1 MADETVESLKKRL
14 EELNKQIKEAGGY
27 GIDFAEAMRLA
38 GTNAEKLQKVSE
50 KLNKEYNELTD
61 NADYIYR
68 TLQDVTAELN
78 NQNLLLKI
86 GRGSFKELT
95 SIAQDLNYYQKG
107 NLELS
112 DKQFKK
118 AGQTLDIQKKELG
131 FVIERLSASKSSRDR
146 ELRSL
151 NDIVDSE
158 KKLSKLQKER
168 LKDLKDENALLINA
182 KETLKSGIPTLE
194 RELDISKEI
203 STTRRDLGGIAQA
216 SGKLLS
222 QYGGSFA
229 QFLNIGE
236 ATDAVE
242 EFNKKLIQG
251 ALENKAVQKKL
262 LEVEFKKNQQHAL
275 LNEGLID
282 EEEHAKNILALEIET
297 AKVRKGAIA
306 STNNLG
312 NKFKSLGV
320 FAKEIGVG
328 LKKSLTDPVTIIK
341 FLVTEALKANA
352 QVVAMGKS
360 LGTSS
365 ESYRENL
372 ADIARTSTNINITT
386 ANLVESF
393 GELVKATGFA
403 YQFNEDQLT
412 TQTKLTKEVGLT
424 AEEAGKI
431 ANLGITTGKTSEST
445 YKNFV
450 KGLVATRNQLKVGI
464 DFKATLAEAANVSG
478 RLAANLGYNPER
490 IAKAVVTAKA
500 FGMTLEQTSKAGES
514 LLNFESSIENELKAE
529 LLTGEQLNLERAR
542 AAALSG
548 DQATLAEELAKNIG
562 TAADYTK
569 MNVLQQDAL
578 AAAVGMTA
586 DELGNTLQKRE
597 AAIAS
602 GKSLAQI
609 TEEDAKKALERQNVQ
624 DKFNAAILKLQDF
637 FGNLVAGPL
646 GGFLDILTKILPLIT
661 SIGAVFLAITAA
673 QKLGVMFESIK
684 LGIMVGQR
692 GAALGYNGILLA
704 RQAILS
710 GELSKAIGIAAASAI
725 ANPISTLI
733 GLALAAGVGALV
745 YSQMDDGMIGPGGE
759 TMVSGPKG
767 SIQLNKEDSIV
778 AGTDLFGGGKS
789 GESMQGPSIDLT
801 PMIMAINAV
810 KSSIDRLYDKD
821 SSVHMDGKKVGTTLA
836 QGSHKVA

>member
-68 TLQDVTAELN
+68 TLQDVTAELK

-107 NLELS
+107 NSELS

-151 NDIVDSE
+151 NDIVDSGE
-158 KKLSKLQKER
+158 ILSKLQKAR

-222 QYGGSFA
+222 HYGGSFA

-251 ALENKAVQKKL
+251 ALENKEVQKKL

-275 LNEGLID
+275 LDEGLID
-282 EEEHAKNILALEIET
+282 EEEHAKKILALEIE
-297 AKVRKGAIA
+297 AAEVRKGAIA

-341 FLVTEALKANA
+341 FLVTEALKANS
-352 QVVAMGKS
+352 QIVSMGKS

-365 ESYRENL
+365 AAYRENI
-372 ADIARTSTNINITT
+372 ADIARGSTDINMTT
-386 ANLVESF
+386 ANLVESY
-393 GELVKATGFA
+393 GDLVKATGFA
-403 YQFNEDQLT
+403 YKFNADQLK
-412 TQTKLTKEVGLT
+412 TQTLLTKEVGLT
-424 AEEAGKI
+424 ADEAGKI

-450 KGLVATRNQLKVGI
+450 KGLVASRNQLKVGI
-464 DFKATLAEAANVSG
+464 DMKAALSEAANVSG
-478 RLAANLGYNPER
+478 QLAANLGYNPER
-490 IAKAVVTAKA
+490 IAKAVVAAKA
-500 FGMTLEQTSKAGES
+500 FGMTLEQTSKIGES
-514 LLNFESSIENELKAE
+514 LLNWESSISSELDAE
-529 LLTGEQLNLERAR
+529 LLTGKQLNLERAR

-548 DQATLAEELAKNIG
+548 DQATLAEEIAKNVG
-562 TAADYTK
+562 TAADYAK
-569 MNVLQQDAL
+569 MNVLQQKAL
-578 AAAVGMTA
+578 ATAVGMTA

-609 TEEDAKKALERQNVQ
+609 NEEDAKKALERQTMQ
-624 DKFNAAILKLQDF
+624 EKFNAVVEKLSDIF
-637 FGNLVAGPL
+637 SNLVAGPL
-646 GGFLDILTKILPLIT
+646 AAVLDTLTGVFSVVGWIGSLFQSVLGFVESVGTTIGGWASALGPFSFILKGIADIAVLIAAYGAFAALAWIPVVGPIL
-661 SIGAVFLAITAA
+661 
-673 QKLGVMFESIK
+673 
-684 LGIMVGQR
+684 
-692 GAALGYNGILLA
+692 GAAAAAAVIVKGMG
-704 RQAILS
+704 AIHSAGDMISPADGKTQVSTKEGGLF
-710 GELSKAIGIAAASAI
+710 ELSKNDDLMAG
-725 ANPISTLI
+725 P
-733 GLALAAGVGALV
+733 GLA
-745 YSQMDDGMIGPGGE
+745 SKKGGE
-759 TMVSGPKG
+759 
-767 SIQLNKEDSIV
+767 SI
-778 AGTDLFGGGKS
+778 
-789 GESMQGPSIDLT
+789 QGPSIDLT

-810 KSSIDRLYDKD
+810 KASVDRLYGKD
-821 SSVHMDGKKVGTTLA
+821 SAIHMDGKKVGTTLA